1 VKHLRYCLALKNFA
15 PLRLRGKK
23 MNIELRHLEYF
34 QAVAEELN
42 FGRAA
47 ERLFISQP
55 GLSRQIK
62 QMEEIL
68 EVQLFERTKRRVE
81 LTAAGH
87 YLKSEADY
95 IFNHLE
101 LTKTQLK
108 EIAKGNIGELRIGFL
123 GSAAHTVLPELLV
136 KISQKFPGI
145 KTTMEELSNSLQVE
159 MLEKDKLDLGF
170 VRLARVPEVLQ
181 MKMVHQDTF
190 SVVLP
195 LDHHLAE
202 QGFKNVGQLKEENF
216 ILFSHDYSSIYYDK
230 IMSICED
237 QDFSPRITHKSV
249 HALTI
254 FKLVEAGLGV
264 AIVPSSLQ
272 QGYDLKVKFIE
283 LLMIKQKTELFAVWK
298 KGNRNPAVS
307 RVLELL

>member
-1 VKHLRYCLALKNFA
+1 
-15 PLRLRGKK
+15 

-34 QAVAEELN
+34 RAVAEELN

-68 EVQLFERTKRRVE
+68 GVQLFERTKRRVE
-81 LTAAGH
+81 LTAAGE
-87 YLKSEADY
+87 YLKSEADF

-108 EIAKGNIGELRIGFL
+108 EIAKGNVGELRIGFL
-123 GSAAHTVLPELLV
+123 GSAAHTVLPDFLV
-136 KISQKFPGI
+136 KISRHFPGI
-145 KTTMEELSNSLQVE
+145 QTTLEELSNANQVE
-159 MLEKDKLDLGF
+159 MLEKDRLDLGF
-170 VRLARVPEVLQ
+170 VRLARVPDPLQ
-181 MKMVHQDTF
+181 MQVVHIDSF

-195 LDHHLAE
+195 LGHPLSGG
-202 QGFKNVGQLKEENF
+202 GFKNVGQLKEDDF
-216 ILFSHDYSSIYYDK
+216 ILFSHDYSSIYFDK

-237 QDFSPRITHKSV
+237 QGFSPKITHKSV

-264 AIVPSSLQ
+264 AIVPTSLKE
-272 QGYDLKVKFIE
+272 GYDLKVNFIE
-283 LLMIKQKTELFAVWK
+283 LLNIRQKTELFAVWK

-307 RVLELL
+307 KVLNLLK

>member
-1 VKHLRYCLALKNFA
+1 LRPCAFA
-15 PLRLRGKK
+15 RTI
-23 MNIELRHLEYF
+23 MTIELRHLEYF
-34 QAVAEELN
+34 RAVAEELN

-68 EVQLFERTKRRVE
+68 QVQLFERTKRKVE
-81 LTAAGH
+81 LTAAGQ
-87 YLKSEADY
+87 YLKSEVDY

-108 EIAKGNIGELRIGFL
+108 EIASGNIGELRIGFL

-136 KISQKFPGI
+136 KISTAFPGI
-145 KTTMEELSNSLQVE
+145 RSSLEELSNTTQIE
-159 MLEKDKLDLGF
+159 MLEKDALDLGF
-170 VRLARVPEVLQ
+170 VRLARVPEPLQ
-181 MKMVHQDTF
+181 MKEVHQDTF

-195 LDHHLAE
+195 LNHPLAN
-202 QGFKNVGQLKEENF
+202 GNFKNVGQLKEENF

-230 IMSICED
+230 IISICED
-237 QDFSPRITHKSV
+237 KGFTPNITHKSV

-264 AIVPSSLQ
+264 AIVPTSLQ
-272 QGYDLKVKFIE
+272 YGYELKVKFME
-283 LLMIKQKTELFAVWK
+283 LDKIRQKTELYVVWK
-298 KGNRNPAVS
+298 KGNRNPAVE
-307 RVLELL
+307 RVLKLI

>member
-1 VKHLRYCLALKNFA
+1 
-15 PLRLRGKK
+15 

-34 QAVAEELN
+34 RAVAEELN

-68 EVQLFERTKRRVE
+68 DVQLFERTKRRVE

-87 YLKSEADY
+87 YLKSEVDY

-101 LTKTQLK
+101 LTKSQLK
-108 EIAKGNIGELRIGFL
+108 EIAIGNIGELRIGFL

-136 KISQKFPGI
+136 KISQQFPGI
-145 KTTMEELSNSLQVE
+145 QTTMEELSNTLQVE

-202 QGFKNVGQLKEENF
+202 QGFKHVGQLKEENF

-237 QDFSPRITHKSV
+237 KGFSPKITHKSV

-264 AIVPSSLQ
+264 AIVPTSLQ
-272 QGYDLKVKFIE
+272 KGYDLKVKFIE
-283 LLMIKQKTELFAVWK
+283 LKNILQKTELFAVWK
-298 KGNRNPAVS
+298 EGNRNPAVS
-307 RVLELL
+307 RVLGLLK

>member
-1 VKHLRYCLALKNFA
+1 
-15 PLRLRGKK
+15 

-34 QAVAEELN
+34 RAVAEELN

-87 YLKSEADY
+87 YLKAEVEY

-108 EIAKGNIGELRIGFL
+108 EIALGNIGELRIGFL

-136 KISQKFPGI
+136 KISQQFPGI
-145 KTTMEELSNSLQVE
+145 QTTMEELSNSLQVE

-170 VRLARVPEVLQ
+170 VRLARVPEPLQ
-181 MKMVHQDTF
+181 MKLVYQDTF

-195 LDHHLAE
+195 LVHPLANS
-202 QGFKNVGQLKEENF
+202 GFRHVGQLKEENF
-216 ILFSHDYSSIYYDK
+216 ILFSQDYSSIYYDK

-237 QDFSPRITHKSV
+237 KGFSPKITHKSV

-264 AIVPSSLQ
+264 AIVPTSLKE
-272 QGYDLKVKFIE
+272 GYDLKVKFME
-283 LLMIKQKTELFAVWK
+283 LEKIRQRTELNVVWK
-298 KGNRNPAVS
+298 MGNRNAALAK
-307 RVLELL
+307 VLELI

>member
-1 VKHLRYCLALKNFA
+1 
-15 PLRLRGKK
+15 
-23 MNIELRHLEYF
+23 MTIELRHLEYF
-34 QAVAEELN
+34 RAVAEELN

-68 EVQLFERTKRRVE
+68 EVQLFERTKRKVV
-81 LTAAGH
+81 LTPAGQF
-87 YLKSEADY
+87 LKAEVDY

-108 EIAKGNIGELRIGFL
+108 EIAAGNIGELRIGFL

-136 KISQKFPGI
+136 KISQNYPGI
-145 KTTMEELSNSLQVE
+145 QTSLEELSNAMQIE

-170 VRLARVPEVLQ
+170 VRLARVPDSLQ
-181 MKMVHQDTF
+181 MKLVHQDTF

-195 LDHHLAE
+195 KDHPLSSE
-202 QGFKNVGQLKEENF
+202 GFKHMGQLKDENF
-216 ILFSHDYSSIYYDK
+216 ILFSQDYSSIYYDK

-237 QDFSPRITHKSV
+237 KGFTPRITHKSV

-264 AIVPSSLQ
+264 AIVPTSLK

-283 LLMIKQKTELFAVWK
+283 LGKIKQKTELYAVWK
-298 KGNRNPAVS
+298 KGNRNAALGK
-307 RVLELL
+307 VLGLI

>member
-1 VKHLRYCLALKNFA
+1 
-15 PLRLRGKK
+15 

-34 QAVAEELN
+34 RAVAEELN

-68 EVQLFERTKRRVE
+68 EVRLFERTKRRVE

-87 YLKSEADY
+87 YLKSEVDN

-101 LTKTQLK
+101 LIKTQLK
-108 EIAKGNIGELRIGFL
+108 EIASGNIGELRIGFL

-136 KISQKFPGI
+136 KISQNYPGI
-145 KTTMEELSNSLQVE
+145 QTTLEELSNSLQIE

-170 VRLARVPEVLQ
+170 VRLARVPDELQ
-181 MKMVHQDTF
+181 MKAVHQDTF

-195 LDHHLAE
+195 LGHPLAYG
-202 QGFKNVGQLKEENF
+202 GFKHVGQLKEENF
-216 ILFSHDYSSIYYDK
+216 ILFSHDYSSIYFDK

-237 QDFSPRITHKSV
+237 QGFSPKITHKSV

-264 AIVPSSLQ
+264 AIIPTSLKE
-272 QGYDLKVKFIE
+272 GYDLKVKFME
-283 LLMIKQKTELFAVWK
+283 LDKIRQKTELYAVWK

-307 RVLELL
+307 KVLGFI

>member
-1 VKHLRYCLALKNFA
+1 
-15 PLRLRGKK
+15 

-34 QAVAEELN
+34 RAVAEELN

-68 EVQLFERTKRRVE
+68 EVQLFERTKRKVE
-81 LTAAGH
+81 LTAAGQF
-87 YLKSEADY
+87 LKAEVDY
-95 IFNHLE
+95 IFNHLK

-108 EIAKGNIGELRIGFL
+108 EIASGNIGELRVGFL
-123 GSAAHTVLPELLV
+123 GSAAHTVIPELLV
-136 KISQKFPGI
+136 KISQTFPGI
-145 KTTMEELSNSLQVE
+145 KTSLEELSNAIQIE

-170 VRLARVPEVLQ
+170 VRLARVPESLE

-195 LDHHLAE
+195 TELLLSSDD
-202 QGFKNVGQLKEENF
+202 FKHIGQLKDENF
-216 ILFSHDYSSIYYDK
+216 ILFSQDYSSIYYDK

-237 QDFSPRITHKSV
+237 KGFSPRITHKSV

-264 AIVPSSLQ
+264 AIVPTSLK
-272 QGYDLKVKFIE
+272 QGYDLKVRFIE
-283 LLMIKQKTELFAVWK
+283 LDKIKQKTELYAVWK
-298 KGNRNPAVS
+298 KGNRNAALGK
-307 RVLELL
+307 VLELI

>member
-1 VKHLRYCLALKNFA
+1 
-15 PLRLRGKK
+15 
-23 MNIELRHLEYF
+23 MNIELRHLEHF
-34 QAVAEELN
+34 RAVAEELN

-68 EVQLFERTKRRVE
+68 EVRLFERTKRRVE

-87 YLKSEADY
+87 YLKSEVDN

-101 LTKTQLK
+101 LIKTQLK
-108 EIAKGNIGELRIGFL
+108 EIASGNIGELRIGFL

-136 KISQKFPGI
+136 KISQNYPGI
-145 KTTMEELSNSLQVE
+145 QTTLEELSNSLQIE

-170 VRLARVPEVLQ
+170 VRLARVPDELQ
-181 MKMVHQDTF
+181 MKAVHQDTF

-195 LDHHLAE
+195 LGHPLAYG
-202 QGFKNVGQLKEENF
+202 GFKHVGQLKEENF
-216 ILFSHDYSSIYYDK
+216 ILFSHDYSSIYFDK

-237 QDFSPRITHKSV
+237 QGFSPKITHKSV

-264 AIVPSSLQ
+264 AIIPTSLKE
-272 QGYDLKVKFIE
+272 GYDLKVKFME
-283 LLMIKQKTELFAVWK
+283 LDKIRQKTELYAVWK
-298 KGNRNPAVS
+298 KGNRNAALS
-307 RVLELL
+307 KISSIFFNSNKF

>member
-1 VKHLRYCLALKNFA
+1 
-15 PLRLRGKK
+15 

-34 QAVAEELN
+34 RAVAEELN

-87 YLKSEADY
+87 YLKAEVDY

-108 EIAKGNIGELRIGFL
+108 EIASGNIGELRIGFL

-136 KISQKFPGI
+136 KISQQFPGI
-145 KTTMEELSNSLQVE
+145 QTTMEELSNTLQVE

-170 VRLARVPEVLQ
+170 VRLARVPEPLQ
-181 MKMVHQDTF
+181 MKLVYQDTF

-195 LDHHLAE
+195 LDHPLANG
-202 QGFKNVGQLKEENF
+202 GFKHVGQLKEENF
-216 ILFSHDYSSIYYDK
+216 ILFSQDYSSIYYDK

-237 QDFSPRITHKSV
+237 KGFSPKITHKSV

-264 AIVPSSLQ
+264 AIVPTSLKE
-272 QGYDLKVKFIE
+272 GYDLKVKFME
-283 LLMIKQKTELFAVWK
+283 LEKIRQRTELNVVWK
-298 KGNRNPAVS
+298 KGNRNPAVD
-307 RVLELL
+307 RVLKLF

>member
-1 VKHLRYCLALKNFA
+1 
-15 PLRLRGKK
+15 

-34 QAVAEELN
+34 RAVAEELN

-68 EVQLFERTKRRVE
+68 EVQLFERTKRKVQ
-81 LTAAGH
+81 LTPAGH
-87 YLKSEADY
+87 FLKAEVDY

-108 EIAKGNIGELRIGFL
+108 EIAAGNIGELRIGFL
-123 GSAAHTVLPELLV
+123 GSAAHTVIPELLV
-136 KISQKFPGI
+136 KISQTYPGVQ
-145 KTTMEELSNSLQVE
+145 TSLEELSNAMQIE

-170 VRLARVPEVLQ
+170 VRLARVPEPLQ
-181 MKMVHQDTF
+181 MKVVHQDTF

-195 LDHHLAE
+195 LDHPLANG
-202 QGFKNVGQLKEENF
+202 GFKHVGQLKEENF
-216 ILFSHDYSSIYYDK
+216 ILFSQDYSSIYYDK

-237 QDFSPRITHKSV
+237 KSFSPKITHKSV

-264 AIVPSSLQ
+264 AIVPTSLK
-272 QGYDLKVKFIE
+272 QGYDLNVRFIE
-283 LLMIKQKTELFAVWK
+283 LDKIQQKTELYAVWK
-298 KGNRNPAVS
+298 KENRNAALVK
-307 RVLELL
+307 VLGLI

>member
-1 VKHLRYCLALKNFA
+1 
-15 PLRLRGKK
+15 

-34 QAVAEELN
+34 RAVAEELN

-47 ERLFISQP
+47 ERLCISQP

-87 YLKSEADY
+87 YLKAEVDY

-108 EIAKGNIGELRIGFL
+108 EIASGNIGELRIGFL

-136 KISQKFPGI
+136 KISQQFPGI
-145 KTTMEELSNSLQVE
+145 QTTMEELSNSLQVE

-170 VRLARVPEVLQ
+170 VRLARVPEPLQ
-181 MKMVHQDTF
+181 MKLVYQDTF
-190 SVVLP
+190 SLVLP
-195 LDHHLAE
+195 LDHPLAKS
-202 QGFKNVGQLKEENF
+202 GFRHVGQLKEENF
-216 ILFSHDYSSIYYDK
+216 ILFSQDYSSIYYDK

-237 QDFSPRITHKSV
+237 KGFSPKITHKSV

-264 AIVPSSLQ
+264 DIVPTSLKED
-272 QGYDLKVKFIE
+272 YNMRVKFME
-283 LLMIKQKTELFAVWK
+283 LEKIRQRTELNVVWK
-298 KGNRNPAVS
+298 KGNRNPAVD
-307 RVLELL
+307 RVLKLF

>member
-1 VKHLRYCLALKNFA
+1 
-15 PLRLRGKK
+15 
-23 MNIELRHLEYF
+23 MTIELRHLEYF
-34 QAVAEELN
+34 RAVAEELN

-47 ERLFISQP
+47 DRLFISQP

-68 EVQLFERTKRRVE
+68 EVQLFERTKRKVQ
-81 LTAAGH
+81 LTPAGH
-87 YLKSEADY
+87 FLKAEVDY

-108 EIAKGNIGELRIGFL
+108 EIAAGNIGELRIGFL
-123 GSAAHTVLPELLV
+123 GSAAHTVIPELLV
-136 KISQKFPGI
+136 KISQTFPGI
-145 KTTMEELSNSLQVE
+145 QTTLEELSNAIQIE

-170 VRLARVPEVLQ
+170 VRLARVPEALE
-181 MKMVHQDTF
+181 MRLVHLDTF
-190 SVVLP
+190 SLVLP
-195 LDHHLAE
+195 KDHPLSADD
-202 QGFKNVGQLKEENF
+202 FKHIGQLKEENF
-216 ILFSHDYSSIYYDK
+216 ILFSQDYSSIYYDK

-237 QDFSPRITHKSV
+237 RGFTPKITHKSV

-264 AIVPSSLQ
+264 AIVPTSLK

-283 LLMIKQKTELFAVWK
+283 LDKIKQKTELYAVWK
-298 KGNRNPAVS
+298 KGNRNAALS
-307 RVLELL
+307 KVLRLIQNS

>member
-1 VKHLRYCLALKNFA
+1 
-15 PLRLRGKK
+15 
-23 MNIELRHLEYF
+23 MTIELRHLEYF
-34 QAVAEELN
+34 RAVAEELN

-68 EVQLFERTKRRVE
+68 EVQLFERTKRKVA
-81 LTAAGH
+81 LTPAGH
-87 YLKSEADY
+87 FLKAEVDY

-108 EIAKGNIGELRIGFL
+108 EIASGNIGELRVGFL
-123 GSAAHTVLPELLV
+123 GSAAHTVIPDLLV
-136 KISQKFPGI
+136 KISQTYPGI
-145 KTTMEELSNSLQVE
+145 KTSLEELSNAIQIE
-159 MLEKDKLDLGF
+159 MLAKDKLDLGF
-170 VRLARVPEVLQ
+170 VRLARVPESLE
-181 MKMVHQDTF
+181 MKMVHEDTF

-195 LDHHLAE
+195 REHPLSEHE
-202 QGFKNVGQLKEENF
+202 FKHVGQLKEENF
-216 ILFSHDYSSIYYDK
+216 ILFSQDYSSIYYDK

-237 QDFSPRITHKSV
+237 KGFSPRITHKSV

-264 AIVPSSLQ
+264 AIVPTSLK

-283 LLMIKQKTELFAVWK
+283 LDKIKQKTELYAVWK
-298 KGNRNPAVS
+298 KRNRNAALGK
-307 RVLELL
+307 VLGLI

>member
-1 VKHLRYCLALKNFA
+1 
-15 PLRLRGKK
+15 
-23 MNIELRHLEYF
+23 MNIEHRHLEYF
-34 QAVAEELN
+34 RAVAEELN

-68 EVQLFERTKRRVE
+68 EVQLFERTKRKVQ
-81 LTAAGH
+81 LTPAGH
-87 YLKSEADY
+87 FLKAEVDY

-108 EIAKGNIGELRIGFL
+108 EIAAGNIGELRIGFL
-123 GSAAHTVLPELLV
+123 GSAAHTVIPELLV
-136 KISQKFPGI
+136 KISQTFPGI
-145 KTTMEELSNSLQVE
+145 KTSLEEFSNAIQIE

-170 VRLARVPEVLQ
+170 VRLGRVPESLE

-195 LDHHLAE
+195 IGHPLTE
-202 QGFKNVGQLKEENF
+202 EGFKYMGQLKDENF
-216 ILFSHDYSSIYYDK
+216 ILFSQDYSSIYYDK

-237 QDFSPRITHKSV
+237 KGFTPRITHKSV

-264 AIVPSSLQ
+264 AIVPTSLK
-272 QGYDLKVKFIE
+272 QGYDLNVKFIE
-283 LLMIKQKTELFAVWK
+283 LDKIKQKTELYAVWK
-298 KGNRNPAVS
+298 KGNRNAALGK
-307 RVLELL
+307 VLELI

>member
-1 VKHLRYCLALKNFA
+1 L
-15 PLRLRGKK
+15 
-23 MNIELRHLEYF
+23 NIELRHLEYF

-81 LTAAGH
+81 LTSAGH
-87 YLKSEADY
+87 YLKSEVDY
-95 IFNHLE
+95 IFNHLD

-108 EIAKGNIGELRIGFL
+108 EIASGKIGELRIGFL

-136 KISQKFPGI
+136 KISQNFPGI
-145 KTTMEELSNSLQVE
+145 QTTLEELSNAMQVE

-170 VRLARVPEVLQ
+170 VRLARVPEPLQ
-181 MKMVHQDTF
+181 MKVVNQDTF

-195 LDHHLAE
+195 LGHPLAE
-202 QGFKNVGQLKEENF
+202 GKFKHVGQLKEENF
-216 ILFSHDYSSIYYDK
+216 ILFSHDYSSIYFDK

-237 QDFSPRITHKSV
+237 QGFSPKITHKSV

-264 AIVPSSLQ
+264 AIVPTSLKD
-272 QGYDLKVKFIE
+272 GYDLKVGFIE
-283 LLMIKQKTELFAVWK
+283 LEKIRQKTELYAVWK
-298 KGNRNPAVS
+298 KGNRNAALS
-307 RVLELL
+307 HVLGLI

>member
-1 VKHLRYCLALKNFA
+1 
-15 PLRLRGKK
+15 

-34 QAVAEELN
+34 RAVAEELN

-47 ERLFISQP
+47 DRLFISQP

-68 EVQLFERTKRRVE
+68 GVMLFERTKRRVE
-81 LTAAGH
+81 LTAAGNF
-87 YLKSEADY
+87 LKAEVDF

-108 EIAKGNIGELRIGFL
+108 EIASGNIGELRIGFL

-136 KISQKFPGI
+136 KISQNYPGI
-145 KTTMEELSNSLQVE
+145 QSTLEELSNAIQVE

-170 VRLARVPEVLQ
+170 VRLARVPESLQ
-181 MKMVHQDTF
+181 MKVVHQDTF

-195 LDHHLAE
+195 LDHPLANV
-202 QGFKNVGQLKEENF
+202 GFKHVGQLKEENF
-216 ILFSHDYSSIYYDK
+216 ILFSQDYSSIYYDK

-237 QDFSPRITHKSV
+237 KGFSPKITHKSV

-264 AIVPSSLQ
+264 AIVPTSLKE
-272 QGYDLKVKFIE
+272 GYDLKVKFIE
-283 LLMIKQKTELFAVWK
+283 LDKIQQKTELYAVWK
-298 KGNRNPAVS
+298 KGNRNPVLS
-307 RVLELL
+307 KVLELI

>member
-1 VKHLRYCLALKNFA
+1 
-15 PLRLRGKK
+15 
-23 MNIELRHLEYF
+23 MTIELRHLEYF
-34 QAVAEELN
+34 RAVAEELN

-68 EVQLFERTKRRVE
+68 EVQLFERTKRKVV
-81 LTAAGH
+81 LTPAGH
-87 YLKSEADY
+87 FLKAEVDY

-108 EIAKGNIGELRIGFL
+108 EISAGNIGELRIGFL
-123 GSAAHTVLPELLV
+123 GSAAHTVIPELLV
-136 KISQKFPGI
+136 KISQTYPGI
-145 KTTMEELSNSLQVE
+145 QTSLEELSNAMQVE
-159 MLEKDKLDLGF
+159 MLEKDELDLGF
-170 VRLARVPEVLQ
+170 VRLARVPEELE
-181 MKMVHQDTF
+181 MKLVHKDTF
-190 SVVLP
+190 SLVLP
-195 LDHHLAE
+195 TDHPLSAE
-202 QGFKNVGQLKEENF
+202 DFKHVGQLKDENF
-216 ILFSHDYSSIYYDK
+216 ILFSQDYSSIYYDK

-237 QDFSPRITHKSV
+237 KGFSPRITHKSV

-264 AIVPSSLQ
+264 AIVPTSLK

-283 LLMIKQKTELFAVWK
+283 LGKIKQKTELYAVWK
-298 KGNRNPAVS
+298 KGNRNAALTK
-307 RVLELL
+307 VLGLI

>member
-1 VKHLRYCLALKNFA
+1 
-15 PLRLRGKK
+15 

-34 QAVAEELN
+34 RAVAEELN

-47 ERLFISQP
+47 DRLFISQP

-68 EVQLFERTKRRVE
+68 EVQLFERTKRHVE

-87 YLKSEADY
+87 YLKSEVDY

-108 EIAKGNIGELRIGFL
+108 EIASGNIGELRIGFL

-136 KISQKFPGI
+136 KISQNFPGI
-145 KTTMEELSNSLQVE
+145 QTTLEELSNAMQVE

-170 VRLARVPEVLQ
+170 VRLARVPEPLQ
-181 MKMVHQDTF
+181 MKVVNQDTF

-195 LDHHLAE
+195 MGHPLTE
-202 QGFKNVGQLKEENF
+202 GKFKDVGQLKDENF
-216 ILFSHDYSSIYYDK
+216 ILFSHDYSSIYFDK

-237 QDFSPRITHKSV
+237 QGFSPKITHKSV

-264 AIVPSSLQ
+264 AIVPTTLKE
-272 QGYDLKVKFIE
+272 GYELKVKFIE
-283 LLMIKQKTELFAVWK
+283 LNKIRQKTELFAVWK
-298 KGNRNPAVS
+298 KGNRNAALFK
-307 RVLELL
+307 VLELI

>member
-1 VKHLRYCLALKNFA
+1 
-15 PLRLRGKK
+15 

-34 QAVAEELN
+34 RAVAEELN

-81 LTAAGH
+81 LTAAGN
-87 YLKSEADY
+87 YLKSEVDY

-108 EIAKGNIGELRIGFL
+108 EIATGNIGELRIGFL

-136 KISQKFPGI
+136 KISQNFPGI
-145 KTTMEELSNSLQVE
+145 QTTMEELSNSLQVE

-170 VRLARVPEVLQ
+170 VRLARVPGPLQ
-181 MKMVHQDTF
+181 MKVVNQDTF

-195 LDHHLAE
+195 LEHPLSD
-202 QGFKNVGQLKEENF
+202 GKFRNVGQLKEENF
-216 ILFSHDYSSIYYDK
+216 ILFSHDYSSIYFDK

-237 QDFSPRITHKSV
+237 QGFSPKITHKSV

-264 AIVPSSLQ
+264 AIVPTSLKE
-272 QGYDLKVKFIE
+272 GYDLKVRFFE
-283 LLMIKQKTELFAVWK
+283 LEKIQQKTELFVVWK
-298 KGNRNPAVS
+298 RGNRNPVVS
-307 RVLELL
+307 KVLGLI

>member
-1 VKHLRYCLALKNFA
+1 L
-15 PLRLRGKK
+15 
-23 MNIELRHLEYF
+23 NIELRHLEYF

-81 LTAAGH
+81 LTSAGH
-87 YLKSEADY
+87 YLKSEVDY

-108 EIAKGNIGELRIGFL
+108 EIASGKIGELRIGFL

-136 KISQKFPGI
+136 KISQNFPGI
-145 KTTMEELSNSLQVE
+145 QTTLEELSNAMQVE

-170 VRLARVPEVLQ
+170 VRLARVPEPLQ
-181 MKMVHQDTF
+181 MKVVNQDTF

-195 LDHHLAE
+195 LGHPLAE
-202 QGFKNVGQLKEENF
+202 GKFKHVGQLKEENF
-216 ILFSHDYSSIYYDK
+216 ILFSHDYSSIYFDK

-237 QDFSPRITHKSV
+237 QDFSPKITHKSV

-264 AIVPSSLQ
+264 AIVPTSLKD
-272 QGYDLKVKFIE
+272 GYDLKVGFIE
-283 LLMIKQKTELFAVWK
+283 LEKIRQKTELYAVWK
-298 KGNRNPAVS
+298 KGNRNAALFK
-307 RVLELL
+307 VLELI

>member
-1 VKHLRYCLALKNFA
+1 L
-15 PLRLRGKK
+15 
-23 MNIELRHLEYF
+23 NIELRHLEYF

-81 LTAAGH
+81 LTSAGH
-87 YLKSEADY
+87 YLKSEVDY
-95 IFNHLE
+95 IFNHLD

-108 EIAKGNIGELRIGFL
+108 EIASGKIGELRIGFL

-136 KISQKFPGI
+136 KISQNFPGI
-145 KTTMEELSNSLQVE
+145 QTTLEELSNAMQVE

-170 VRLARVPEVLQ
+170 VRLARVPEPLQ
-181 MKMVHQDTF
+181 MKVVNQDTF

-195 LDHHLAE
+195 LGHPLAE
-202 QGFKNVGQLKEENF
+202 GKFKHVGQLKEENF
-216 ILFSHDYSSIYYDK
+216 ILFSHDYSSIYFDK

-237 QDFSPRITHKSV
+237 QDFSPKITHKSV

-264 AIVPSSLQ
+264 AIVPTSLKD
-272 QGYDLKVKFIE
+272 GYDLKVGFIE
-283 LLMIKQKTELFAVWK
+283 LEKIRQKTELYAVWK
-298 KGNRNPAVS
+298 KGNRNAALFK
-307 RVLELL
+307 VLELI

>member
-1 VKHLRYCLALKNFA
+1 
-15 PLRLRGKK
+15 

-34 QAVAEELN
+34 RAVAEELH

-47 ERLFISQP
+47 NRLFISQP

-87 YLKSEADY
+87 YLKSEVDY

-108 EIAKGNIGELRIGFL
+108 EIASGKIGELRIGFL

-136 KISQKFPGI
+136 KISQKFQGI
-145 KTTMEELSNSLQVE
+145 QTTLEELSNAMQVE

-170 VRLARVPEVLQ
+170 VRLARVPEPLQ
-181 MKMVHQDTF
+181 MKVIHQDTF

-195 LDHHLAE
+195 LGHPLAN
-202 QGFKNVGQLKEENF
+202 GKFKHVGQLKDENF
-216 ILFSHDYSSIYYDK
+216 ILFSHDYSSIYFDK

-237 QDFSPRITHKSV
+237 QGFSPKITHKSV

-264 AIVPSSLQ
+264 AIVPTTLKE
-272 QGYDLKVKFIE
+272 GYELKVKFIE
-283 LLMIKQKTELFAVWK
+283 LNKIRQKTELFAVWK
-298 KGNRNPAVS
+298 KGNRNAALFK
-307 RVLELL
+307 VLELI

>member
-1 VKHLRYCLALKNFA
+1 
-15 PLRLRGKK
+15 
-23 MNIELRHLEYF
+23 MTIELRHLEYF
-34 QAVAEELN
+34 RAVAEELN

-68 EVQLFERTKRRVE
+68 EVQLFERTKRKVL
-81 LTAAGH
+81 LTAAGQF
-87 YLKSEADY
+87 LKSEVDY

-108 EIAKGNIGELRIGFL
+108 EIAAGNIGELRVGFL
-123 GSAAHTVLPELLV
+123 GSAANTVIPELLV
-136 KISQKFPGI
+136 KISQTYPGI
-145 KTTMEELSNSLQVE
+145 QTSLEELSNAMQIE

-170 VRLARVPEVLQ
+170 VRLARVPEPLQ
-181 MKMVHQDTF
+181 MKAVHQDTF

-195 LDHHLAE
+195 VKHSLAN
-202 QGFKNVGQLKEENF
+202 GKFKHVGQLKDENF

-230 IMSICED
+230 IISICED
-237 QDFSPRITHKSV
+237 QGFTPKITHKSV

-264 AIVPSSLQ
+264 AIVPTSLQ
-272 QGYDLKVKFIE
+272 QGYDLNVRFIE
-283 LLMIKQKTELFAVWK
+283 MDKIKQKTELYAVWK
-298 KGNRNPAVS
+298 KGNRNS
-307 RVLELL
+307 SISHVLKLIVRT

>member
-1 VKHLRYCLALKNFA
+1 
-15 PLRLRGKK
+15 
-23 MNIELRHLEYF
+23 MNIEFRHLEYF
-34 QAVAEELN
+34 RAVAEELN

-55 GLSRQIK
+55 GLSRQVK

-68 EVQLFERTKRRVE
+68 EVQLFERTKRKVV
-81 LTAAGH
+81 LTPAGH
-87 YLKSEADY
+87 FLKAEVDY

-108 EIAKGNIGELRIGFL
+108 EIASGNIGELRVGFL
-123 GSAAHTVLPELLV
+123 GSAAHTVIPELLV
-136 KISQKFPGI
+136 KISQTFPGI
-145 KTTMEELSNSLQVE
+145 KTSLEELSNAIQIE

-170 VRLARVPEVLQ
+170 VRLARVPESLE

-195 LDHHLAE
+195 IGHPLIE
-202 QGFKNVGQLKEENF
+202 EGFKHVGQLKEENF
-216 ILFSHDYSSIYYDK
+216 ILFSQDYSSIYYDK

-237 QDFSPRITHKSV
+237 KGFSPRITHKSV

-264 AIVPSSLQ
+264 AIVPTSLK

-283 LLMIKQKTELFAVWK
+283 LDKIKQKTELYAVWK
-298 KGNRNPAVS
+298 KGNRNAALS
-307 RVLELL
+307 KVLQLIQDS